1 MFSIDNFIRP
11 HLLSLKPYSS
21 ARDEFEGEASVYL
34 DANENNLGSLAGGVD
49 YNRYPDPYQKAIKEK
64 LSLLKGVRPE
74 QIFIGNGSDEAIDL
88 LVRLVCEPGKDEV
101 ILLPPTYGMYEVSAN
116 IHHVGIQRV
125 ALDERFE
132 PVFEKIASKQNDRTK
147 ILFLCSPNNPT
158 GNLLNPETV
167 ERLIKLFNGLV
178 VVDEAYIDFT
188 DAPSWSTRLAE
199 FPNLVVLQTLS
210 KAWGMAGLRL
220 GMAFASPE
228 IIAYLNKIKPPYN
241 INAVTQE
248 LVSAALDKTAQ
259 LQDMLQVIISER
271 KRIMEA
277 FDQMPLIEKTYPS
290 DANFVL
296 VQVANANELYA
307 YLLSRGVVVRNRS
320 TQPGCANC
328 LRITIGTPAENDHLL
343 AALQTFTEQQR
354 IGYAF

>member
-11 HLLSLKPYSS
+11 HLKSLKPYSS

-49 YNRYPDPYQKAIKEK
+49 YNRYPDPYQKTIKEK
-64 LSLLKGVRPE
+64 LSKLKGVRPE

-88 LVRLVCEPGKDEV
+88 LMRLVCEPGRDEV
-101 ILLPPTYGMYEVSAN
+101 LLLPPTYGMYEVSAN
-116 IHHVGIQRV
+116 IHNIGIQRV
-125 ALDERFE
+125 PLDERFQ
-132 PVFEKIASKQNDRTK
+132 PVFEKIAEKQTERTK

-158 GNLLNPETV
+158 GNILEPATV
-167 ERLIKLFNGLV
+167 EKLIRSFSGLV

-188 DAPSWSTRLAE
+188 DSPSWITRLDE
-199 FPNLVVLQTLS
+199 FPNLMVMQTLS

-228 IIAYLNKIKPPYN
+228 IIGYLNKIKPPYN
-241 INAVTQE
+241 INVVTQE

-259 LQDMLQVIISER
+259 LEDMLQVIIKER
-271 KRIMEA
+271 IRLMDA
-277 FDQMPLIEKTYPS
+277 FAALPLIEKVYPS

-296 VQVANANELYA
+296 VQVPNANELYA
-307 YLLSRGVVVRNRS
+307 YLLERGVVVRNRS

-328 LRITIGTPAENDHLL
+328 LRITIGTPAENDNLL
-343 AALQTFTEQQR
+343 ESLNAYSAQEATL
-354 IGYAF
+354 

>member
-1 MFSIDNFIRP
+1 MFSIDKFIRP

-64 LSLLKGVRPE
+64 LSLLKGIRPE

-125 ALDERFE
+125 ALDERFQ
-132 PVFEKIASKQNDRTK
+132 PVFEKIAAKQTDRTK

-158 GNLLNPETV
+158 GNLLNPDTV
-167 ERLIKLFNGLV
+167 ERLIKSFNGLV

-188 DAPSWSTRLAE
+188 EAPSWSTRLFE

-259 LQDMLQVIISER
+259 LQDMLQVITTER
-271 KRIMEA
+271 ERVMAA
-277 FDQMPLIEKTYPS
+277 FNQMPLIEKVFPS

-296 VQVANANELYA
+296 VQVANANDLYA
-307 YLLSRGVVVRNRS
+307 YLLERGVVVRNRS

-343 AALQTFTEQQR
+343 GSLKAYSQEKSVA
-354 IGYAF
+354 

>member
-1 MFSIDNFIRP
+1 MFSIDNLIRP
-11 HLLSLKPYSS
+11 HLKSLKPYSS

-49 YNRYPDPYQKAIKEK
+49 YNRYPDPYQKTIKEK
-64 LSLLKGVRPE
+64 LSKLKGVRPE

-88 LVRLVCEPGKDEV
+88 LMRLVCEPGRDEV
-101 ILLPPTYGMYEVSAN
+101 LLLPPTYGMYEVSAN
-116 IHHVGIQRV
+116 IHNIGILRV
-125 ALDERFE
+125 PLNEHFQ
-132 PVFEKIASKQNDRTK
+132 PVFEKIAEKQTERTK

-158 GNLLNPETV
+158 GNILEPATIEK
-167 ERLIKLFNGLV
+167 LIRSFKGLV

-188 DAPSWSTRLAE
+188 NSPSWITRLDE
-199 FPNLVVLQTLS
+199 FPNLMVMQTLS

-228 IIAYLNKIKPPYN
+228 IISYLNKIKPPYN
-241 INAVTQE
+241 INVVTQE

-259 LQDMLQVIISER
+259 LEDMLQVILQER
-271 KRIMEA
+271 TRLMEA
-277 FDQMPLIEKTYPS
+277 FAELPLIEKVYPS

-296 VQVANANELYA
+296 VQVPNANELYV
-307 YLLSRGVVVRNRS
+307 YLLERGVVVRNRS

-328 LRITIGTPAENDHLL
+328 LRITIGTPAENDNLL
-343 AALQTFTEQQR
+343 ESLNAYSAQEATL
-354 IGYAF
+354 

>member
-1 MFSIDNFIRP
+1 MFSIEKIIRP
-11 HLLSLKPYSS
+11 HLLGLKPYSS

-64 LSLLKGVRPE
+64 LAKLKGVRPE

-88 LVRLVCEPGKDEV
+88 LVRLVCEPGQDEV
-101 ILLPPTYGMYEVSAN
+101 LLLPPTYGMYEVSAN
-116 IHHVGIQRV
+116 IHNIGIQRV
-125 ALDERFE
+125 ALDERFQ
-132 PVFEKIASKQNDRTK
+132 PDFQKIGQKQTERTK

-158 GNLLNPETV
+158 GNILDPATV
-167 ERLIKLFNGLV
+167 EQLITSFNGLV

-188 DAPSWSTRLAE
+188 EQPSWSTRLDE

-220 GMAFASPE
+220 GMAFASPD
-228 IIAYLNKIKPPYN
+228 IISFLNKIKPPYN
-241 INAVTQE
+241 VNVVTQE
-248 LVSAALDKTAQ
+248 LVSDALDKTAQ
-259 LQDMLQVIISER
+259 LNDMLQVIVGER
-271 KRIMEA
+271 ARVMEA
-277 FDQMPLIEKTYPS
+277 FDAMDLIEKVYPS

-296 VQVANANELYA
+296 VQVPNANQLYA
-307 YLLSRGVVVRNRS
+307 FLLERGVVVRNRS
-320 TQPGCANC
+320 TQPGCTNC

-343 AALQTFTEQQR
+343 ESLHAYKAHTV
-354 IGYAF
+354 

>member
-1 MFSIDNFIRP
+1 MFSLETFIRP

-49 YNRYPDPYQKAIKEK
+49 YNRYPDPYQKTIKEK
-64 LSLLKGVRPE
+64 LATLKGVRPE

-88 LVRLVCEPGKDEV
+88 LVRLVCEPGRDEV
-101 ILLPPTYGMYEVSAN
+101 LLLPPTYGMYEVSAN
-116 IHHVGIQRV
+116 IHNVAIQRV
-125 ALDERFE
+125 PLDEHFQ
-132 PVFEKIASKQNDRTK
+132 PVFEKIAEKQNERTK

-158 GNLLNPETV
+158 GNLLESATV
-167 ERLIKLFNGLV
+167 EKLIKSFNGLV

-188 DAPSWSTRLAE
+188 QSPSWSTRLDE
-199 FPNLVVLQTLS
+199 FPNLIVLQTLS

-228 IIAYLNKIKPPYN
+228 IIGYLNKIKPPYN
-241 INAVTQE
+241 INVVTQE

-259 LQDMLQVIISER
+259 LADMLQVIVQER
-271 KRIMEA
+271 ARLVEA
-277 FDQMPLIEKTYPS
+277 FASLPLIEKVYPS

-296 VQVANANELYA
+296 VQVPNANELYG
-307 YLLSRGVVVRNRS
+307 YLLDRGVVVRNRS

-343 AALQTFTEQQR
+343 ESLQTFAAQ
-354 IGYAF
+354 ANLV

>member
-11 HLLSLKPYSS
+11 HLKSLKPYSS

-34 DANENNLGSLAGGVD
+34 DANENNLGSLAGGEN
-49 YNRYPDPYQKAIKEK
+49 YNRYPDPYQKTIKEK
-64 LSLLKGVRPE
+64 LAVLKGVKPE

-88 LVRLVCEPGKDEV
+88 LVRLVCEPGRDEV
-101 ILLPPTYGMYEVSAN
+101 LLLPPTYGMYEVSAN
-116 IHHVGIQRV
+116 IHNIGLQRV
-125 ALDERFE
+125 PLDERFQ
-132 PVFEKIASKQNDRTK
+132 PVFEKIAEKQTDRTK

-158 GNLLNPETV
+158 GNILEPATV
-167 ERLIKLFNGLV
+167 EKLITSFNGLV

-188 DAPSWSTRLAE
+188 DTPSWSTRLEE

-228 IIAYLNKIKPPYN
+228 IISFLNKIKPPYN

-259 LQDMLQVIISER
+259 LTDMLQVIIAER
-271 KRIMEA
+271 TRLVEA
-277 FDQMPLIEKTYPS
+277 FATLPLLEKVYPS

-296 VQVANANELYA
+296 VQVPNANELYG
-307 YLLSRGVVVRNRS
+307 YLLERGVVVRNRS

-328 LRITIGTPAENDHLL
+328 LRITIGTPTENDHLL
-343 AALQTFTEQQR
+343 ESLQAYAAHENL
-354 IGYAF
+354 A